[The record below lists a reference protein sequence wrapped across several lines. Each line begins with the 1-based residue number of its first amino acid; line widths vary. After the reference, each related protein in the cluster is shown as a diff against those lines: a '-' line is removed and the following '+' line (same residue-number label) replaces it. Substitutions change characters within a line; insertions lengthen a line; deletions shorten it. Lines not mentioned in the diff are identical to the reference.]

1 MEKEVVISLNNV
13 FKNFTLPHEKV
24 TTAKQ
29 AAIGLF
35 RGKTSSKQQVLE
47 GVSFEIY
54 KGEFFGIIGRNGS
67 GKSTLLKMLAGIY
80 LPNGGGLTVKGKI
93 SPFLEL
99 GVGFNPELTGRE
111 NIFLNGAIL
120 GLSKK
125 EIENKY
131 DEIVDFSELR
141 EFMDQKLKN
150 YSSGMQVR
158 LAFSVAIHAYAP
170 IILLDEV
177 LAVGDVKFQDKCTKE
192 FFKLKQ
198 EGKTIV
204 FVSHSMDLVQ
214 KFCDRVALIE
224 AGKLY
229 FIGDTDEAVVKYNLL
244 NAENYTKEE
253 NSINDAGDRI
263 VRIDIV
269 DTDGKAKRTFQRGE
283 DFIIE
288 IDCEINTLKE
298 QINLNLNLRELETSC
313 NVVGISSI
321 NDEVKINWKKG
332 KNKIRIRFKNPNINS
347 EKFFVA
353 ASLFTGSK
361 AEKNII
367 SFIDSRKN
375 GVFFQVK
382 SVNNLAS
389 GILTTDHQWIIE
401 EH

>member
-1 MEKEVVISLNNV
+1 MEKEVVISLDNV
-13 FKNFTLPHEKV
+13 FKSFILPHEKV

-35 RGKTSSKQQVLE
+35 RGKTTTKQKVLE

-80 LPNGGGLTVKGKI
+80 LPNGGSLTVKGKI

-120 GLSKK
+120 GLTKK
-125 EIENKY
+125 EIEDKY
-131 DEIVDFSELR
+131 DEIVNFSELR
-141 EFMDQKLKN
+141 DFMDQKLKN

-192 FFKLKQ
+192 FFKLKR

-229 FIGDTDEAVVKYNLL
+229 YIGDTDEAVVRYNLL
-244 NAENYTKEE
+244 NAENYKKGEDNIDKT
-253 NSINDAGDRI
+253 GDRI
-263 VRIDIV
+263 VRVDIL
-269 DTDGKAKRTFQRGE
+269 DAGGKAKRIFKKRE

-288 IDCEINTLKE
+288 IECEISNLKE
-298 QINLNLNLRELETSC
+298 EMNLNFNLRELETSC

-321 NDEVKINWKKG
+321 SDQKKINWKKG
-332 KNKIRIRFKNPNINS
+332 KNRIRILFKNTCINS
-347 EKFFVA
+347 GKFFVA
-353 ASLFTGSK
+353 ASLFRGRK
-361 AEKNII
+361 FDKNII
-367 SFIDSRKN
+367 SFSDSRK
-375 GVFFQVK
+375 GGIFFEVK
-382 SVNNLAS
+382 SDDNFAS
-389 GILTTDHQWIIE
+389 GIVAEEHQWLISW
-401 EH
+401 